1 MTQIAPED
9 EQNRTPGISISAT
22 EQKIDEQEIE
32 IVLTPTEETE
42 AVKKTNW
49 LSGKRGLFLGM
60 FMGILLALVGS
71 RFLGASQ
78 EETPNQEEA
87 PPASTSSQSAT
98 VMEVELGTVSSS
110 IEATG
115 TIAPFKDIEV
125 YSPASNLRVERVSV
139 QEGDYVREGAEMAVL
154 DNSQLQAQLTQ
165 AKGSV
170 LQAEARL
177 AEVRNG
183 SRSEELARAKQ
194 GVISAQARVN
204 TADSDKSLA
213 QKRVDRNRY
222 LTKEGAISKDALDE
236 SINEYN
242 SKVSNLE
249 EAKASLAQ
257 AKEQLKELEAGER
270 PEVITQAQG
279 QLEQAQGQVA
289 AIEAQLQDT
298 RVLAPVSGKVTEV
311 PVNVGKVASGVLFKM
326 TANGNLELQL
336 KVPETQ
342 LSQIEVGQRV
352 EVTSDRD
359 SRVDMAARVR
369 EIDPVVNEESRQAI
383 VKVPLP
389 DTGTLR
395 PGMFLRGNIITSSA
409 MGVKVPSEAVLPQAD
424 GSGKV
429 FVLNEKNIA
438 QAKEVVLGDP
448 LPNNQIHIKS
458 GLNKGDSIAVKG
470 VSYLK
475 DGDKVD
481 VVEGF
486 LDD

>member
-1 MTQIAPED
+1 MTQIVPED
-9 EQNRTPGISISAT
+9 EQKRTPGTTSTST
-22 EQKIDEQEIE
+22 QEQEVIEQEIE
-32 IVLTPTEETE
+32 IVLTPAEETE
-42 AVKKTNW
+42 PVAKNNW
-49 LSGKRGLFLGM
+49 LSGKRGLLLGM
-60 FMGILLALVGS
+60 FMGILLALVGG
-71 RFLGASQ
+71 RFLGARQQETPSQ
-78 EETPNQEEA
+78 EQS
-87 PPASTSSQSAT
+87 PPATSTSSQSAT
-98 VMEVELGTVSSS
+98 VTEVTLGTVSSS

-125 YSPASNLRVERVSV
+125 YSPASNLQVEQVSV
-139 QEGDYVREGAEMAVL
+139 EEGDYVEKGAVMAVL
-154 DNSQLQAQLTQ
+154 DKSQLQAQLTQ
-165 AKGSV
+165 ANGSV

-194 GVISAQARVN
+194 DVRSAQARLN
-204 TADSDKSLA
+204 QAQSGFQLA
-213 QKRVDRNRY
+213 QKRVQRNSY
-222 LTKEGAISKDALDE
+222 LAQEGAISRDALDE
-236 SINEYN
+236 IVNEQ
-242 SKVSNLE
+242 SSRVSDVENAE
-249 EAKASLAQ
+249 ASLAQ
-257 AKEQLKELEAGER
+257 AQEQLKELEAGER
-270 PEVITQAQG
+270 PEVIDQAQG
-279 QLEQAQGQVA
+279 QLAQAQGQVA

-342 LSQIEVGQRV
+342 LSQIQPGQRV

-359 SRVDMAARVR
+359 GRVDMAARVR

-395 PGMFLRGNIITSSA
+395 PGMFLRGNIITSSTI
-409 MGVKVPSEAVLPQAD
+409 GVKIPSEAVLPQSD

-429 FVLNEKNIA
+429 FVVNEENIA
-438 QAKEVVLGDP
+438 QSKDVVLGDP
-448 LPNNQIHIKS
+448 LPNNEIHIKS
-458 GLNKGDSIAVKG
+458 GLDKGDRIVVKG
-470 VSYLK
+470 ASYIK

-481 VVEGF
+481 VVSA
-486 LDD
+486 L